1 MLPPNSSRIAIYIL
15 CLLMFGSFFIF
26 FFFMKLGD
34 NVKKCNSSNRKL
46 KVLGCSLPSEM
57 ITAVLTLYSRCK
69 SNLIS
74 GNKQKQF

>member
-1 MLPPNSSRIAIYIL
+1 
-15 CLLMFGSFFIF
+15 MFGSFFIFFF

-34 NVKKCNSSNRKL
+34 NVKKCFSSNRKL

-57 ITAVLTLYSRCK
+57 VTAVLTLYSRCK